1 MTLKPEQIHSPGWH
15 AVKAYATERLVELR
29 ARLESDLDEKDTISV
44 RASIKELK
52 RLLDLETPDTPQQE
66 IDQDEH

>member
-1 MTLKPEQIHSPGWH
+1 MSLKPEQIHSPGWH
-15 AVKAYATERLVELR
+15 AVKEYAAKRLVELR
-29 ARLESDLDEKDTISV
+29 SRLEGDLKKKETTSV

>member
-1 MTLKPEQIHSPGWH
+1 MSLSYEQINSPGWR

-29 ARLESDLDEKDTISV
+29 ARLEGDLKKKETTSV

-52 RLLDLETPDTPQQE
+52 RLLQLEIPEQE
-66 IDQDEH
+66 IYQNEE